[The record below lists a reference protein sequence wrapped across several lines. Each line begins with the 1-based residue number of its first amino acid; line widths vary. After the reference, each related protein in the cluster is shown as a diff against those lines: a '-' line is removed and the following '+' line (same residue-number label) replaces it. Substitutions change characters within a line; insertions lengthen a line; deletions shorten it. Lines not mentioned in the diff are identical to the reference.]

1 MQTLIANKADL
12 IRKLKNSK
20 FRKQEII
27 NEFKLTKY
35 EVKVS
40 EFDNQKDFLQEID
53 RLKHTFNK
61 LHQKGKLIIHDLA
74 QIQHKIIHFCQEV
87 HQEFEKLLSGTNIDE
102 INSVSHDWG
111 KFRTDEFISDNDL
124 WELDENTKIIDIIQ

>member
-27 NEFKLTKY
+27 DEFKMTKY

-74 QIQHKIIHFCQEV
+74 EIQHKIINFCQEV
-87 HQEFEKLLSGTNIDE
+87 HQKFEKLLSGTNIDE
-102 INSVSHDWG
+102 INATSHDWG